1 MLCDHCGERDAVIHL
16 THIENNEMNSFHLCE
31 SCAAE
36 KGIDPEDTEEGVNA
50 PLAAFLA
57 QMGGERSGA
66 ADSDESECPYCSL
79 SLDGF
84 RKTGRLGCSQ
94 CYVAFESHLR
104 NLMRRLHAGTQ
115 HVGKVYLPPEDSSD
129 TSRVERLHGLKRRL
143 TRAVDSEDFE
153 RAAKIRDQIRA
164 LEGA

>member
-1 MLCDHCGERDAVIHL
+1 MLCDHCGDNDAVIHL

-31 SCAAE
+31 ACAAE
-36 KGIDPEDTEEGVNA
+36 KGIDPDAEGEANA

-57 QMGGERSGA
+57 QMGEQSSQSGEA
-66 ADSDESECPYCSL
+66 EDTDCPYCGL

-84 RKTGRLGCSQ
+84 KKTGRLGCSQ
-94 CYVAFESHLR
+94 CYVAFEAHLT

-115 HVGKVYLPPEDSSD
+115 HVGKVYLPPDD
-129 TSRVERLHGLKRRL
+129 ATSATRDERLNGLRLRL

-153 RAAKIRDQIRA
+153 RAAQIRDQIR
-164 LEGA
+164 LMEGA

>member
-1 MLCDHCGERDAVIHL
+1 MMLCDHCGERDAVIHL

-31 SCAAE
+31 TCAAE
-36 KGIDPEDTEEGVNA
+36 KGIDPETEEGVNA

-57 QMGGERSGA
+57 QMGGEESDTA
-66 ADSDESECPYCSL
+66 AAEEGECPYCGL

-84 RKTGRLGCSQ
+84 KKTGRLGCSQ
-94 CYVAFESHLR
+94 CYVAFEAHLK

-115 HVGKVYLPPEDSSD
+115 HVGKVYLPPHDSTD
-129 TSRVERLHGLKRRL
+129 TSREERLSGLRRRL

-153 RAAKIRDQIRA
+153 RAAKIRDQIRS

>member
-1 MLCDHCGERDAVIHL
+1 MVCDHCGEKDAVIHL
-16 THIENNEMNSFHLCE
+16 THIENNEMQSFHLCE
-31 SCAAE
+31 ACAAE
-36 KGIDPEDTEEGVNA
+36 KGIDPDTEEGVNA

-57 QMGGERSGA
+57 QMGGERS
-66 ADSDESECPYCSL
+66 ESAGSVDAECPYCSL

-84 RKTGRLGCSQ
+84 KKTGRLGCSQ
-94 CYVAFESHLR
+94 CYVAFEGHLR

-115 HVGKVYLPPEDSSD
+115 HVGKVYLPPDDATDVTRE
-129 TSRVERLHGLKRRL
+129 ERLNGLKRRL

>member
-1 MLCDHCGERDAVIHL
+1 MMCDHCGERDAVIHL
-16 THIENNEMNSFHLCE
+16 THIENNEMHSFHLCE
-31 SCAAE
+31 ACAAE
-36 KGIDPEDTEEGVNA
+36 KGIDPDAEADVNE

-57 QMGGERSGA
+57 QMGDERSEA
-66 ADSDESECPYCSL
+66 ADAPDAECPYCSL
-79 SLDGF
+79 SLEGF
-84 RKTGRLGCSQ
+84 KKTGRLGCSQ

-115 HVGKVYLPPEDSSD
+115 HVGKVYLPPEDATD
-129 TSRVERLHGLKRRL
+129 VSREERLNGLKRRL

-153 RAAKIRDQIRA
+153 RAAKIRDQIRS